1 MREGKDFNNAERRRV
16 GEEIMKNTL
25 FAFAWV
31 KDDQAGFLQEI
42 ESALQFALMNKHN
55 LKKHGW
61 IGEKSSVKP
70 SINLEIKNIYINSVM
85 KKMIST
91 SLPDVIT
98 WLLQQPQ

>member
-1 MREGKDFNNAERRRV
+1 
-16 GEEIMKNTL
+16 
-25 FAFAWV
+25 
-31 KDDQAGFLQEI
+31 
-42 ESALQFALMNKHN
+42 MNKHN

-98 WLLQQPQ
+98 